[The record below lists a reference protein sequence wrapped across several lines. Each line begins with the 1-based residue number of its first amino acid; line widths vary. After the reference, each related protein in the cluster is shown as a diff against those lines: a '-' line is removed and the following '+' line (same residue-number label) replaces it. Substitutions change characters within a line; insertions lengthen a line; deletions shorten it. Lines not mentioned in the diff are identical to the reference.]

1 MKVQYLTEKQVSEI
15 TGRAL
20 QTLRNERH
28 LGRGIP
34 YVKVGRS
41 IRYSLEDVVEFMESR
56 KIRTQDSMRVRPA
69 SGRQSR
75 VILKWTGTKNQQ
87 RFPNRVII
95 ARRFIEDFPNL
106 GFFRRIARKER
117 ENERGQKR

>member
-75 VILKWTGTKNQQ
+75 VAAGL
-87 RFPNRVII
+87 
-95 ARRFIEDFPNL
+95 
-106 GFFRRIARKER
+106 
-117 ENERGQKR
+117 

>member
-56 KIRTQDSMRVRPA
+56 KIRTQDSMYVRPR
-69 SGRQSR
+69 SGRQTR
-75 VILKWTGTKNQQ
+75 VAAGM
-87 RFPNRVII
+87 
-95 ARRFIEDFPNL
+95 
-106 GFFRRIARKER
+106 
-117 ENERGQKR
+117 